1 MRSNLPRKLLRITVL
16 VALSALAVWRLPG
29 VAAGGTPVYDPKPLM
44 AALAEERAARPFTF
58 AVFGDTYAHE
68 DLSRLMEMVEERG
81 ADFAVTTGDLVSFGG
96 GPGADGQWRKLA
108 DIAGWFM
115 EKHPT
120 WPVQGNHEVRVL
132 VKGEGR
138 HEARRQARANFLD
151 FHGIQSVQYSF
162 TFGNAK
168 FIVLGWDLELD
179 ENPPAQVEF
188 LERELAEGDEWEHVF
203 VFRHRPF
210 FAIGEKGPEEVPNRA
225 TGMTR
230 LFTKAGIDAVFSGHE
245 HVYYRGEFE
254 GVTYIQAGCGGGVRR
269 LERLNEV
276 LPGASYMGII
286 DDEFVL
292 HVPGRDD
299 LKSPWLGEELEGAF
313 KFAVMV
319 TVDGPSLIVRTVSL
333 GGDEWE
339 SFEIDRGRLKVDEA
353 AEMPPAPAGVG
364 AASR

>member
-1 MRSNLPRKLLRITVL
+1 MRSNLPRGLAGITAL
-16 VALSALAVWRLPG
+16 VALLALAALCPLG
-29 VAAGGTPVYDPKPLM
+29 AAAGEAPVYDPRPLM
-44 AALAEERAARPFTF
+44 EALAQERAGRPFTF
-58 AVFGDTYAHE
+58 AVFGDTYAHQ

-96 GPGADGQWRKLA
+96 GPGAEGQWRKLA

-132 VKGEGR
+132 VSGEGR
-138 HEARRQARANFLD
+138 HEARRQARANFLG
-151 FHGIQSVQYSF
+151 FHGIQSAQYSF

-168 FIVLGWDLELD
+168 FIVLAWDLELD
-179 ENPPAQVEF
+179 ENPPAQMEF
-188 LERELAEGDEWEHVF
+188 LDRELADCDEWEHVF

-210 FAIGEKGPEEVPNRA
+210 FAIGEKGREEVPNRA
-225 TGMTR
+225 TEMTR
-230 LFTKAGIDAVFSGHE
+230 LFTEAGVDVVFSGHE

-254 GVTYIQAGCGGGVRR
+254 GVTYIQAGCGGGFRR
-269 LERLNEV
+269 LRRLDEV

-286 DDEFVL
+286 DDDFVL
-292 HVPGRDD
+292 HVPGRGD
-299 LKSPWLGEELEGAF
+299 LRSPWLGEELEGAF

-319 TVDGPSLIVRTVSL
+319 TVDGPSLVVRTVSL

-339 SFEIDRGRLKVDEA
+339 EFEVGRPQVKVREA
-353 AEMPPAPAGVG
+353 AETPGQPAGVG
-364 AASR
+364 VLGD